1 MISKGKARKVA
12 REDADAAAK
21 IIHVQELQ
29 IAALENEVREKGLVI
44 TDLAAKLTAAE
55 ALLIILA
62 NTYDYIDGC
71 TGEIVRAVWQYKVDD
86 ELES

>member
-29 IAALENEVREKGLVI
+29 IAALENEVREKGVVI
-44 TDLAAKLTAAE
+44 TDLAAKLAAAS
-55 ALLIILA
+55 ALLIVL
-62 NTYDYIDGC
+62 NGT
-71 TGEIVRAVWQYKVDD
+71 
-86 ELES
+86 